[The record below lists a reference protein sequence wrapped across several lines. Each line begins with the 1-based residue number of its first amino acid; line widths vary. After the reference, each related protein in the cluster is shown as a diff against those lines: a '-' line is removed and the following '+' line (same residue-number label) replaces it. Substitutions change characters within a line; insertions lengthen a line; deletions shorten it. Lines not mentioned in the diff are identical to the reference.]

1 MDELRALHQL
11 IDTIAATRPDCIE
24 AIFLFLK
31 AVTDDDEPGPDAAVQ
46 ELTPLTPADCV
57 T

>member
-24 AIFLFLK
+24 AIRLFLK
-31 AVTDDDEPGPDAAVQ
+31 AVTDDDETPPGDAV